1 MADLL
6 DTNALIAQA
15 QEATGLD
22 DMGGDE
28 WREGCERLVDALATE
43 AKLNELGHTV
53 ATSDV
58 VGQISTR
65 LQVVAWRDEHPEVA
79 DQQVNPPIVIVG
91 QGRTGTTILFDL
103 LACDPNVRV
112 PLTWEVDLPVP
123 PPQTVTFTTDERIAQ
138 SQAQYDMVDLVMP
151 DFKAMHPM
159 GAQLAQECVRITS
172 SDFRSMIYP
181 TQFRVPSYA
190 DWLLH
195 EADMSSAY
203 RYHHR
208 FLQHLQSG
216 HPGQPWVLKSPG
228 HIWSLDALVS
238 EYPDALLV
246 QTHRDPLKII
256 ASLSSLI
263 STLRSMSSDDASIPD
278 AAAEFADYL
287 VDGLNDSVTARQ
299 DGTVAEDRVVDMTFR
314 DFMADPFVTI
324 GKVYDALGLE
334 LTDEAL
340 GTMKTFLAEHPA
352 DVHGT
357 HTYGWENTGLDV
369 GEWREKAAPY
379 QDFFDVPS
387 EVT

>member
-1 MADLL
+1 MGAL
-6 DTNALIAQA
+6 DGEALIAQA
-15 QEATGLD
+15 QEATGLS

-28 WREGCERLVDALATE
+28 WREGADRLVAALNE
-43 AKLNELGHTV
+43 EGRLNELGV
-53 ATSDV
+53 AVAGGDV
-58 VGQISTR
+58 LTYVSTR
-65 LQVVAWRDEHPEVA
+65 LQVTEWRKNHPEVA
-79 DQQVNPPIVIVG
+79 DEQVSPPIVIVG

-123 PPQTVTFTTDERIAQ
+123 PPQTATYATDPRIEQ
-138 SQAQYDMVDLVMP
+138 SQAQYDGIDLVLP
-151 DFKAMHPM
+151 GFQAMHPT
-159 GAQLAQECVRITS
+159 GARLAQECVRITG
-172 SDFRSMIYP
+172 SDFRSMIFP
-181 TQFRVPSYA
+181 TQYRVPSYA
-190 DWLLH
+190 RWLLDD
-195 EADMSSAY
+195 ADMASAY
-203 RYHHR
+203 RYHHQ

-216 HPGQPWVLKSPG
+216 HPGEPWVLKSPG
-228 HIWSLDALVS
+228 HIWALDALVA

-263 STLRSMSSDDASIPD
+263 AKLRSLATDETSIPD
-278 AAAEFADYL
+278 AAAEFSEYL
-287 VDGLNDSVTARQ
+287 IDGLNNSIDVRE
-299 DGTVAEDRVVDMTFR
+299 DGTVKPGQVVDMTFR

-340 GTMKTFLAEHPA
+340 GRMKTFLAEHPA

-357 HTYGWENTGLDV
+357 HTYAWENTGLDV
-369 GEWREKAAPY
+369 GEWRERAGRY
-379 QDFFDVPS
+379 QEYFDVPS